1 MIRDGRGTS
10 LIVVV
15 CERWVAIGY
24 SAELRDLYNITPNCV
39 LFLFFSLFFFFFCCL
54 VKILGQNLRIFHIF
68 LKIVLQFEILKC
80 FGFDTLCFAVFLLIN
95 KMNINKFTLVFRW
108 VSKNAWRNKQLV
120 VVTIQ
125 CNTMFFI
132 LRGQIHD

>member
-1 MIRDGRGTS
+1 MNVGWPLVI
-10 LIVVV
+10 
-15 CERWVAIGY
+15 

-39 LFLFFSLFFFFFCCL
+39 LFLFSLSFFFCCCL

-120 VVTIQ
+120 VVVVVFFFLKKGH
-125 CNTMFFI
+125 NTMQYNVLYFE
-132 LRGQIHD
+132 RVDT

>member
-1 MIRDGRGTS
+1 MNVGWPLVI
-10 LIVVV
+10 
-15 CERWVAIGY
+15 

-39 LFLFFSLFFFFFCCL
+39 LFLFLSLFFFLLF
-54 VKILGQNLRIFHIF
+54 GQDTGAKFKNLSYL

-120 VVTIQ
+120 VVV
-125 CNTMFFI
+125 FFSF
-132 LRGQIHD
+132 

>member
-24 SAELRDLYNITPNCV
+24 FSRIKGLVPYHTKLCPFPF
-39 LFLFFSLFFFFFCCL
+39 FLSLFFFCCL

-120 VVTIQ
+120 VVVVFFFLKKGDNTIQ
-125 CNTMFFI
+125 YNV
-132 LRGQIHD
+132 L